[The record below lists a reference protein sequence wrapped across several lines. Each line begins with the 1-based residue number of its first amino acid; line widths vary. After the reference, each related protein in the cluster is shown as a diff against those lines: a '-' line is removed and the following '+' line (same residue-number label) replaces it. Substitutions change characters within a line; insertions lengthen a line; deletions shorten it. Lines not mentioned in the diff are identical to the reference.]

1 MRNNPKT
8 QQKQFNQGMA
18 KCWQAACL
26 LDAMAKSR
34 LHDMDGVD
42 ISIALEGVHSIL
54 HSALC
59 EMEDLNFTGGK
70 DE

>member
-1 MRNNPKT
+1 MRNNLKT

-34 LHDMDGVD
+34 LQDMDGVD
-42 ISIALEGVHSIL
+42 ISVAIEGVHSIL
-54 HSALC
+54 FSALW
-59 EMEDLNFTGGK
+59 EMENLEFTGG
-70 DE
+70 ENE

>member
-1 MRNNPKT
+1 MCNNSNT
-8 QQKQFNQGMA
+8 QQEQFNKSIS
-18 KCWQAACL
+18 KCWKAACL

-34 LHDMDGVD
+34 LQDMDGVD

-54 HSALC
+54 QSALC

>member
-1 MRNNPKT
+1 MRTNQHK
-8 QQKQFNQGMA
+8 QQEQFNKGIS
-18 KCWQAACL
+18 KCWQAATI

-34 LHDMDGVD
+34 LQDMDGVD

-59 EMEDLNFTGGK
+59 EMEDLKFTGGK